1 MRPLTHSFRLFRS
14 PRSFLPR
21 SPRRLFLRRSS
32 RCPRSLSTISSPPPP
47 PRRPSPSPPPRTQ
60 VIYVFGGVRGGNE
73 MWCLETSTRR
83 WSRRSDKTGRVP
95 KPRFGHCAAT
105 IGTSIYVFAGHDGK
119 KSLNDLYKFDTSTN
133 VWSDMGRYVTWY

>member
-1 MRPLTHSFRLFRS
+1 
-14 PRSFLPR
+14 
-21 SPRRLFLRRSS
+21 
-32 RCPRSLSTISSPPPP
+32 
-47 PRRPSPSPPPRTQ
+47 
-60 VIYVFGGVRGGNE
+60 

-105 IGTSIYVFAGHDGK
+105 IGTSIYIFAGHDGK

-133 VWSDMGRYVTWY
+133 VWSDMGSLDNVPKPSPNYQMHASGQDLLVFDEQVRVLKSTLMYYIPYHTYSV